1 MRKSWIW
8 AAGIMVG
15 MILIFFIGLEI
26 GKSRAVVT
34 LNSKKVDAVALEKE
48 VEKSKVK
55 IDELKV
61 AILTLENEKDTA
73 EAEAAEMV
81 DEADV
86 VYALIESK
94 DEIEAQLSEVTG
106 LLKKEEQSLKD
117 MKSRV
122 KEKEGELASLS
133 GAVKQAKGKPRTLQA
148 GYYTV
153 GQDLPEGRYKATPI
167 GEGSNFFVN
176 EGMTVNTILGRD
188 GEASYTFSVSEGDVI
203 QTEAAVK
210 LTPLEGE

>member
-8 AAGIMVG
+8 AAGILVG
-15 MILIFFIGLEI
+15 MILIFFIGMEI
-26 GKSRAVVT
+26 GTSRAVVT

-48 VEKSKVK
+48 VEQSKEK
-55 IDELKV
+55 IDELEA
-61 AILTLENEKDTA
+61 AILALENEKDTA
-73 EAEAAEMV
+73 EAEAVEMK
-81 DEADV
+81 DEAEV

-94 DEIEAQLSEVTG
+94 DEMEAQLSDVSG
-106 LLKKEEQSLKD
+106 KLKKEEQNLKD
-117 MKSRV
+117 MTSKV
-122 KEKEGELASLS
+122 KEKESELASLS
-133 GAVKQAKGKPRTLQA
+133 GTVKQAKGKPKTLQA

-167 GEGSNFFVN
+167 GEGSNFIVN
-176 EGMTVNTILGRD
+176 EGMTVNTILGRH
-188 GEASYTFSVSEGDVI
+188 GEASYTFTVSEGDVI

>member
-8 AAGIMVG
+8 AAGIIIG
-15 MILIFFIGLEI
+15 MILIFFIGMEI
-26 GKSRAVVT
+26 GTSRAVVT
-34 LNSKKVDAVALEKE
+34 LNSKKVDALALEKE
-48 VEKSKVK
+48 VEKSKEK
-55 IDELKV
+55 IDELE
-61 AILTLENEKDTA
+61 ADILALENEKETA
-73 EAEAAEMV
+73 ETEAAEMK

-94 DEIEAQLSEVTG
+94 DEMEAQLSEVTG
-106 LLKKEEQSLKD
+106 QLKKENQKLKD
-117 MKSRV
+117 MKSQI
-122 KEKEGELASLS
+122 KETEGELDSLS
-133 GAVKQAKGKPRTLQA
+133 GAVKRAKGKPKTLQA

-176 EGMTVNTILGRD
+176 EGMTVNTILGRH

-203 QTEAAVK
+203 RTEAAVK

>member
-1 MRKSWIW
+1 MRKGWIW
-8 AAGIMVG
+8 AAGILAG
-15 MILIFFIGLEI
+15 MILIFFIGMEI
-26 GKSRAVVT
+26 GTSRAVVT

-48 VEKSKVK
+48 VEKSKEK
-55 IDELKV
+55 IDELEA
-61 AILTLENEKDTA
+61 AILTLENKKETA
-73 EAEAAEMV
+73 EAEAAEMK

-86 VYALIESK
+86 VYALINSK
-94 DEIEAQLSEVTG
+94 DEMEAQLSEVSG
-106 LLKKEEQSLKD
+106 KVKKEEQNLKD
-117 MKSRV
+117 MTSKV
-122 KEKEGELASLS
+122 KEKKGELDSLS
-133 GAVKQAKGKPRTLQA
+133 GAVKQAKGKPKTFQA

-167 GEGSNFFVN
+167 GEGSNFIVN
-176 EGMTVNTILGRD
+176 EGMTVNTILGKH